1 MIVSEGEEDEMKDE
15 EEVVIFGKVDDERSE
30 EGDDIDEEDEIDEEE
45 EEEILEKED
54 VKEDYFI
61 KECGMLVLFGLFV
74 VEKRKFIYF
83 LICICLIGFF

>member
-1 MIVSEGEEDEMKDE
+1 MTASEGEEDEMEDKV
-15 EEVVIFGKVDDERSE
+15 EVVTSGKADDEGSE
-30 EGDDIDEEDEIDEEE
+30 EGDDIDEEDETDEEE

-74 VEKRKFIYF
+74 AEKRKFI
-83 LICICLIGFF
+83 FF

>member
-15 EEVVIFGKVDDERSE
+15 EEVVIFGKVDDEGSE
-30 EGDDIDEEDEIDEEE
+30 EGDDIDEEDESDE

-61 KECGMLVLFGLFV
+61 KECGMLVLLD
-74 VEKRKFIYF
+74 
-83 LICICLIGFF
+83 CL